1 MKLNVRQICT
11 REVLIDTGVST
22 VILKEDYVRVA
33 LRVEGNVFGD
43 EIV

>member
-1 MKLNVRQICT
+1 M
-11 REVLIDTGVST
+11 IDTGVST